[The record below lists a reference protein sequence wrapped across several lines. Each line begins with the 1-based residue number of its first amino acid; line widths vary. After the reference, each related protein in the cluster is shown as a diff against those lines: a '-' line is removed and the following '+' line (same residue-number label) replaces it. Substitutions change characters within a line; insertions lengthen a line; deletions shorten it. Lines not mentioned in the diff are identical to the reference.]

1 MPARRNTQQ
10 RTSIR
15 PRIPREASAL
25 PLKDEALFG
34 NDAGE
39 DEDPD
44 VLASYFVAKEAF
56 DPFFSRDRRVSV
68 VRSRKGMGKSALLSK
83 LAYDLQKHGGD
94 DIVIHTTGSDLLG
107 LARFDTSDHQLLQ
120 LRWKQVLCARINLEL
135 GRRIGFAFSD
145 TSMTLVEA
153 AELASFKGR
162 NLIGS
167 LLARISSKSIPIEVK
182 TPGSADSVA
191 LLRRA
196 SENLGGTR
204 VWLLVDD
211 IDSTFIDTA
220 EMAARTASF
229 FSACRSVIKDVQGLN
244 IRASVRTDVWTV
256 LRTHEDLDKFEQYV
270 IDLQWPATELELILA
285 KRIYAYIQ
293 RNLSSASP
301 AWSLTPEENTDDL
314 IRLVFTNRIRWGN
327 ASVPPFQ
334 PISIYAA
341 GRPRWM
347 TQLCRMAGVEAARV
361 QVPRIGLAEINTV
374 MRDFGRY
381 RLSDIYKEHLHQFGD
396 LQRVV
401 EVFGSGARRYQ
412 TDALLQKLAREYVM
426 RVGAAKIPPIDGF
439 PYESPYQ
446 LAHLLFKVGFLL
458 GRIGDPESA
467 TQASFVRF
475 DERPEL
481 LTSFLNPDDAMLWE
495 IHPSYR
501 TILRIR

>member
-1 MPARRNTQQ
+1 MSSRRSYSGHSHQRGQSTQQ
-10 RTSIR
+10 VLQ
-15 PRIPREASAL
+15 L
-25 PLKDEALFG
+25 PLKDEELFG

-44 VLASYFVAKEAF
+44 VLASYFVSKEAF
-56 DPFFSRDRRVSV
+56 EPFFSRDRRVSV
-68 VRSRKGMGKSALLSK
+68 VRSRKGMGKSAILSK
-83 LAYDLQKHGGD
+83 LAYDLQTHGGD

-107 LARFDTSDHQLLQ
+107 LAKFDTSDHQLLQ

-135 GRRIGFAFSD
+135 GRRVGFAFSD
-145 TSMTLVEA
+145 TNMALVEA
-153 AELASFKGR
+153 AEITGFKGR

-167 LLARISSKSIPIEVK
+167 LLARLSSKEIPIEIK
-182 TPGSADSVA
+182 TPSAGDSVA
-191 LLRRA
+191 LLKRA
-196 SENLGGTR
+196 SEKFGAAR

-229 FSACRSVIKDVQGLN
+229 FSACRSVMKDVQGLN

-256 LRTHEDLDKFEQYV
+256 LRTHEDLDKFEQYI
-270 IDLQWPATELELILA
+270 IDLQWPAKELELILA

-293 RNLSSASP
+293 RNLSDECSAW
-301 AWSLTPEENTDDL
+301 AWTPKENSDDL
-314 IRLVFTNRIRWGN
+314 IKLVFASRVRWGN
-327 ASVPPFQ
+327 SSVPPFQ

-347 TQLCRMAGVEAARV
+347 TQLCRMSGVEASRV
-361 QVPRIGLAEINTV
+361 RSPRIGLSEINSV
-374 MRDFGRY
+374 MREFGRY
-381 RLSDIYKEHLHQFGD
+381 RLSDIYKEHLHQFSD
-396 LQRVV
+396 LQKVV
-401 EVFGSGARRYQ
+401 ETFANGTRRYS
-412 TDALLQKLAREYVM
+412 TDAVLQKIAKSYVL
-426 RVGAAKIPPIDGF
+426 RVGVAKIPPIDGF

-458 GRIGDPESA
+458 GRVGDPESA
-467 TQASFVRF
+467 TTASFVRY

-481 LTSFLNPDDAMLWE
+481 LTSFLNPDDEMLWE

-501 TILRIR
+501 TVLRIR